1 MIWNVFGWILR
12 RLRKYENK
20 NQVNSGYAIIA
31 RNKRFLLGKRL
42 YEIRTEDEFKVILG
56 KNDITL
62 FDSRTGIYKKIA
74 HLYDWYSL
82 SKI

>member
-1 MIWNVFGWILR
+1 M
-12 RLRKYENK
+12 
-20 NQVNSGYAIIA
+20 NSGYAIIA

-82 SKI
+82 SKK